1 MGLQLKKLSM
11 IEHFTF
17 QLDVKQFSQS
27 QKSQTIKWLFNV
39 HELDGK

>member
-1 MGLQLKKLSM
+1 MGLELKKLPM

-17 QLDVKQFSQS
+17 QLDVKWFSQS
-27 QKSQTIKWLFNV
+27 QKLQTIKWLFND